1 MKPRSPLERLVR
13 ALVAWGMSVC
23 AVSGFLGLRALA
35 WRQDHLVM
43 SMILSG
49 AVISL
54 VVAGIVAILYV
65 ILGRW
70 LMRFIALDWMGV
82 RLGALIGAFLYGGYH
97 ALVPLTAA
105 YAAEPI
111 PLRMIQGGID
121 GAVIGAGF
129 GLVTTFVSGRAI
141 SFDNAGLIRFA
152 MLYGVILLVAG
163 VLVLVDATLRFPAV
177 AVLILAVPPMLV
189 LRIAVGAL
197 DRRADHLA
205 RL

>member
-1 MKPRSPLERLVR
+1 
-13 ALVAWGMSVC
+13 
-23 AVSGFLGLRALA
+23 
-35 WRQDHLVM
+35 
-43 SMILSG
+43 
-49 AVISL
+49 
-54 VVAGIVAILYV
+54 
-65 ILGRW
+65 
-70 LMRFIALDWMGV
+70 
-82 RLGALIGAFLYGGYH
+82 
-97 ALVPLTAA
+97 
-105 YAAEPI
+105 
-111 PLRMIQGGID
+111 
-121 GAVIGAGF
+121 
-129 GLVTTFVSGRAI
+129 VTTFVSGRAI